1 MNLPYLDIIVDEL
14 NDSLARRK
22 NQERHYLEKIDELK
36 RGEKSDYELLD
47 LMLAIR
53 QLIENPELVMEVTVQ
68 DDELNIDFL
77 NDSNLSYRSRC
88 QKLLRE
94 KQELKA
100 NIDLLRTQIKEQRGK
115 VIIHK

>member
-14 NDSLARRK
+14 KDSLTRRK
-22 NQERHYLEKIDELK
+22 SQEKHYLEKIDDLK

-53 QLIENPELVMEVTVQ
+53 QLVENPELVMEVTVKN
-68 DDELNIDFL
+68 DELNIDFL
-77 NDSNLSYRSRC
+77 DDSKLSYRARC
-88 QKLLRE
+88 QKLSKD
-94 KQELKA
+94 KQELKVSV
-100 NIDLLRTQIKEQRGK
+100 DLLRKQIKEQRGK

>member
-22 NQERHYLEKIDELK
+22 NQEKHYIEKIDELK

-68 DDELNIDFL
+68 EDELNIDFL
-77 NDSNLSYRSRC
+77 NDSKLSYRSRC
-88 QKLLRE
+88 QKLLKE
-94 KQELKA
+94 KHELKA